1 LIFNQKNGKWH
12 HALFRTAAAA
22 NFVLQQKNAPNGS
35 VIFKLT
41 RLRRVNAE
49 YAMKIIDG
57 RRGTDNALA
66 VDR

>member
-1 LIFNQKNGKWH
+1 MENGITYCSGQP
-12 HALFRTAAAA
+12 L
-22 NFVLQQKNAPNGS
+22 LQILSYKKNAPNGS

-41 RLRRVNAE
+41 RLRCVNAE